1 MHRAA
6 QSTRSALRAATRTNP
21 SRLVLA
27 SPQSSSLFAH
37 LLNPLAPA
45 LPLARSSLPCRC
57 FSTTRSA
64 RQDSAPQYTI
74 GDLTE
79 RQYHDLSNKTMD
91 SLTEYLEEELEDLD
105 LPGLDVEYSAELTLC
120 KTSTCGKSGVLTL
133 KLGDKGTYVINKQ
146 PPNKQIWLSSPVSG
160 PKRYD
165 YDSAQRVWF
174 YARDGTT
181 MHDLLN
187 TELRDKLGDEA
198 IEVDLAR
205 DE

>member
-1 MHRAA
+1 M
-6 QSTRSALRAATRTNP
+6 
-21 SRLVLA
+21 
-27 SPQSSSLFAH
+27 SPA
-37 LLNPLAPA
+37 
-45 LPLARSSLPCRC
+45 PCRC
-57 FSTTRSA
+57 FSTTRPIGQEPA
-64 RQDSAPQYTI
+64 AQYTI

-91 SLTEYLEEELEDLD
+91 SLTEYLEEKLEDLD
-105 LPGLDVEYSAELTLC
+105 LPGLDVEYS
-120 KTSTCGKSGVLTL
+120 TSTCGKSGVLTL